1 MTVIIAGDR
10 SNSGKTTITLALLS
24 YLQQRGLRLQS
35 FKVGP
40 DYIDP
45 MFHRHI
51 TGRPCRNL
59 DPLLM
64 SEAAVQ
70 ACFVRHSQGMTGAII
85 EGVMGLFDGVIW
97 QGQGD
102 YGSTAHLARL
112 LNVPILLVVDCS
124 RLSGS
129 VAALV
134 YGYRGLD
141 PRLRIAGVIL
151 NRVGS
156 DRHLELLTAAL
167 DPLGIPILGVLRREQ
182 AITLPD
188 RHLGLVP
195 TDELPQLPQLCER
208 LAALVADFDW
218 PQLLALIE
226 PEAIRVSVPI
236 TAAASPQIP
245 ANLPEVTIAIARD
258 RAFNFYYADN
268 LDALETAGAR
278 LQFWSPCDDPFPD
291 HVQGLYFGGGF
302 PELFAAELAANH
314 LAREGVRGAI
324 AQGMPTYGECGGF
337 MYLCEAL
344 VDFEGKSWPMV
355 GAIPGKTQMGGKL
368 TLGYRQAI
376 ALQSTPLLAAQAQIW
391 GHEFHRS
398 QWIAPIAPNLLHN
411 KGLSN
416 QAPAYGEGW
425 GNHQIHGSYLHLHW
439 GDQPSIAQRFVE
451 TCRTWR

>member
-10 SNSGKTTITLALLS
+10 SNAGKTTITLALLS
-24 YLQQRGLRLQS
+24 YLHHRGQRLQS

-64 SEAAVQ
+64 SESGVQ
-70 ACFVRHSQGMTGAII
+70 ACFACHGQGMTGVII
-85 EGVMGLFDGVIW
+85 EGVMGLFDGVTW

-141 PRLRIAGVIL
+141 PRLKIAGVIL

-182 AITLPD
+182 EITLPD

-218 PQLLALIE
+218 PRLLPLIE
-226 PEAIRVSVPI
+226 PEPI
-236 TAAASPQIP
+236 TPEEAPAILVKSPR
-245 ANLPEVTIAIARD
+245 VTIAVARD
-258 RAFNFYYADN
+258 RAFNFYYEDN
-268 LDALETAGAR
+268 LDALQAAGAELR
-278 LQFWSPCDDPFPD
+278 FWSPCADPFPED
-291 HVQGLYFGGGF
+291 VQGLYFGGGF

-344 VDFEGKSWPMV
+344 VDFEGQSWPMV

-368 TLGYRQAI
+368 TLGYRQAT
-376 ALQSTPLLAAQAQIW
+376 ALQSTPLLAAQTQIW

-398 QWIAPIAPNLLHN
+398 QWIAPIAPHLFTL
-411 KGLSN
+411 KGLSY
-416 QAPAYGEGW
+416 QTPPYPEGW
-425 GNHQIHGSYLHLHW
+425 GNGQIHGSYLHLHW
-439 GDQPSIAQRFVE
+439 GGKEDVAQRFVE
-451 TCRTWR
+451 QCGG